1 MKAKPIDEQ
10 MFITNEL
17 LVIDLAN
24 EFNALI
30 GSIETKQSTKPAVKS
45 TRRVS

>member
-10 MFITNEL
+10 MFITREL

-30 GSIETKQSTKPAVKS
+30 GSSETKQSTKPAVTFS
-45 TRRVS
+45 RC